1 MRGLQQAAGSRT
13 ATAYGSQLATSL
25 AGRGWSVISARHSG
39 RLRGEGDQPGELD
52 SSTIP
57 RAFGRCSMS
66 LIGWPRIPSRRV
78 VPVRI
83 ARPAGAASRRLIS
96 PPTPIPWHQCRTGD
110 IRSKSPRDYGDPVK
124 VGLAAPVA
132 GEPAG
137 DARPT
142 APRGSGRP
150 LSYRVAPPLLSIPCS
165 NQLYGA
171 RWHRRL

>member
-1 MRGLQQAAGSRT
+1 MAAAGIMLLAALIT
-13 ATAYGSQLATSL
+13 AVTIRIRKADL
-25 AGRGWSVISARHSG
+25 AGVN
-39 RLRGEGDQPGELD
+39 
-52 SSTIP
+52 
-57 RAFGRCSMS
+57 
-66 LIGWPRIPSRRV
+66 
-78 VPVRI
+78 
-83 ARPAGAASRRLIS
+83 
-96 PPTPIPWHQCRTGD
+96 PI
-110 IRSKSPRDYGDPVK
+110 K

-150 LSYRVAPPLLSIPCS
+150 LSYRAALPLLSISCS